1 MYSTMI
7 NRSNVTLPKE
17 FLNIIMRNRLIYSQ
31 TKKNN
36 NIRIDDEI
44 IKVNKCKNNEF
55 ILINKQQNNI
65 YNLNR
70 KYCYSF
76 CYNSTFCACEE
87 IIKDQLY

>member
-1 MYSTMI
+1 MNSTMI
-7 NRSNVTLPKE
+7 NKSNLTLPKE
-17 FLNIIMRNRLIYSQ
+17 FLNIIMRNRLRYSQ
-31 TKKNN
+31 KKKNK
-36 NIRIDDEI
+36 NITIDNEI
-44 IKVNKCKNNEF
+44 IKVNKYKNDEF

-87 IIKDQLY
+87 IIKEQL

>member
-1 MYSTMI
+1 MQSTMI
-7 NRSNVTLPKE
+7 NRSNLTLPKE
-17 FLNIIMRNRLIYSQ
+17 FLNIIMRNRIRYS
-31 TKKNN
+31 KKNK
-36 NIRIDDEI
+36 NIRIDNEI
-44 IKVNKCKNNEF
+44 IKVNKYKNDEF

-87 IIKDQLY
+87 IIKDQL

>member
-1 MYSTMI
+1 MNSTMI
-7 NRSNVTLPKE
+7 NKSNLTLPKE
-17 FLNIIMRNRLIYSQ
+17 FLNIIMRNRLRYSQ
-31 TKKNN
+31 TKKNK
-36 NIRIDDEI
+36 NITIDNEI
-44 IKVNKCKNNEF
+44 IKVNKYKNDEF

-87 IIKDQLY
+87 IIKEQL

>member
-1 MYSTMI
+1 MHSTMI
-7 NRSNVTLPKE
+7 IKSNLTLPKE
-17 FLNIIMRNRLIYSQ
+17 FLNIIMRNRLRYSQ
-31 TKKNN
+31 TKKNK
-36 NIRIDDEI
+36 NITIDNEI
-44 IKVNKCKNNEF
+44 IKVNKYKNDEF

-87 IIKDQLY
+87 IIKEQL

>member
-1 MYSTMI
+1 MQSTMI
-7 NRSNVTLPKE
+7 NRSNLTLPKE
-17 FLNIIMRNRLIYSQ
+17 FLNIIMRNRLRYS
-31 TKKNN
+31 KKNK
-36 NIRIDDEI
+36 NIRIDNEI
-44 IKVNKCKNNEF
+44 IKVNKYKNDEF

-87 IIKDQLY
+87 IIKDQL